1 MSTHHEDDAF
11 WAEAL
16 QRAGVP
22 RDLDAAATERMLD
35 EAGDAPLD
43 TAWIDAVV
51 RSATSQQVE
60 TDTAPPAV
68 APVVHLHTRRR
79 SPVRRVAVVAAM
91 LLAAAV
97 VSRLLV
103 WPEATHSRDTMNYA
117 QAVLL
122 LGMADQPEESRSI
135 GLATVFAHVQ
145 QGSRTLAQVRDAAPA
160 DALGQLAA
168 QRLAALRDMLVADP
182 ASFAPS
188 PATDDLDTWC
198 RTALDAGRDAA
209 VRSKALEEVARLAA
223 LGILSIRTMQ
233 APTPL
238 QQEELTIVLGRL
250 QRELAR

>member
-1 MSTHHEDDAF
+1 MSTQHEEDAF
-11 WAEAL
+11 WAEVL

-22 RDLDAAATERMLD
+22 RDLYPAAAERLLD
-35 EAGDAPLD
+35 RAGDAPLD

-51 RSATSQQVE
+51 RSAASQQAE
-60 TDTAPPAV
+60 PDTAPPAA
-68 APVVHLHTRRR
+68 APVLQLASRRR
-79 SPVRRVAVVAAM
+79 SPVRRAAVVAAM

-97 VSRLLV
+97 VARLLV

-122 LGMADQPEESRSI
+122 LGMPDQPEESRSI

-168 QRLAALRDMLVADP
+168 RRLAALREMLTVDTA
-182 ASFAPS
+182 ALAPT

-198 RTALDAGRDAA
+198 RTALDGNVDATA
-209 VRSKALEEVARLAA
+209 RSKAVDDVARLAA
-223 LGILSIRTMQ
+223 LGILSIRTMR

-238 QQEELTIVLGRL
+238 QQEELTIVLGKL

>member
-22 RDLDAAATERMLD
+22 RDLDAAAAERMLD

-43 TAWIDAVV
+43 AAWIDAVV
-51 RSATSQQVE
+51 RSATSQQAE
-60 TDTAPPAV
+60 PDTAAPAV
-68 APVVHLHTRRR
+68 APVLQLPPRRR

-97 VSRLLV
+97 VARMLV

-145 QGSRTLAQVRDAAPA
+145 QGARTLAQVRDAAPA
-160 DALGQLAA
+160 DEPGQLAA
-168 QRLAALRDMLVADP
+168 RRLAALREMLATD
-182 ASFAPS
+182 AAAFAPS

-198 RTALDAGRDAA
+198 RTALEPGQDAMARN
-209 VRSKALEEVARLAA
+209 KAIDEVARLAA

-233 APTPL
+233 APTPQ
-238 QQEELTIVLGRL
+238 QQEELTIVLGKL
-250 QRELAR
+250 QRELTR

>member
-1 MSTHHEDDAF
+1 MSTHRDEDERF
-11 WAEAL
+11 WDEAL
-16 QRAGVP
+16 ERAGVP
-22 RDLDAAATERMLD
+22 RGTDPAEIERMLD
-35 EAGDAPLD
+35 AAGDVPLD
-43 TAWIDAVV
+43 AAWIDQVV
-51 RSATSQQVE
+51 RSAAAQPAEQVE
-60 TDTAPPAV
+60 AADTPAPL
-68 APVVHLHTRRR
+68 PVVRRTH
-79 SPVRRVAVVAAM
+79 PLRRVAVAAAM

-97 VSRLLV
+97 GARLLV
-103 WPEATHSRDTMNYA
+103 WPEGTHSRDTMNYA

-145 QGSRTLAQVRDAAPA
+145 QGSRTLAQVRDAAP
-160 DALGQLAA
+160 DVPLGQLAA
-168 QRLAALRDMLVADP
+168 QRLASLREMIGIDP
-182 ASFAPS
+182 AILAPT

-198 RTALDAGRDAA
+198 RTALDGSLDATARTKA
-209 VRSKALEEVARLAA
+209 VDEVARLTA

>member
-1 MSTHHEDDAF
+1 MSTHPDEDERF
-11 WAEAL
+11 WDEAL
-16 QRAGVP
+16 ERAGVLHGTDP
-22 RDLDAAATERMLD
+22 AEVERMLD
-35 EAGDAPLD
+35 AAGDVPLD
-43 TAWIDAVV
+43 AAWIDQVV
-51 RSATSQQVE
+51 RAAAAQPAEQAE
-60 TDTAPPAV
+60 AADTPAPL
-68 APVVHLHTRRR
+68 PVVRRTH
-79 SPVRRVAVVAAM
+79 PLRRVAVAAAM

-97 VSRLLV
+97 GARLLV
-103 WPEATHSRDTMNYA
+103 WPEGTHSRDTMNYA

-168 QRLAALRDMLVADP
+168 QRLVALREMLDADP

-198 RTALDAGRDAA
+198 RTALDAGRDAM
-209 VRSKALEEVARLAA
+209 VRSKALDEVARLAA

-238 QQEELTIVLGRL
+238 QQEELTIVLGKL

>member
-1 MSTHHEDDAF
+1 MSTQHEDDAF

-43 TAWIDAVV
+43 AAWIDAVV
-51 RSATSQQVE
+51 RSATSQQVT
-60 TDTAPPAV
+60 TDTASPAV
-68 APVVHLHTRRR
+68 APVLQLPARRR

-91 LLAAAV
+91 MLAAAV

-103 WPEATHSRDTMNYA
+103 WPDATHSRDTMNYA

-122 LGMADQPEESRSI
+122 LGMADQPEEARSI

-160 DALGQLAA
+160 DPLGQLAA
-168 QRLAALRDMLVADP
+168 QRLAALRDMLVADT
-182 ASFAPS
+182 AAFAPS

-198 RTALDAGRDAA
+198 RAALDPGRDAMA
-209 VRSKALEEVARLAA
+209 RSKAVDEVARLAA

-233 APTPL
+233 VPTPL